1 VSSESLSAP
10 SAPASVRDTRRG
22 KTHLLV
28 PAIVGVVVLA
38 FASMSFGRAAVS
50 AFAAAVLLVL
60 AAIDIERGMI
70 PNRIVL
76 PASVVVLVANIAIVP
91 SRAGEWTIAALLAG
105 LVLAVPALFGRNWMG
120 MGDAKLALL
129 MGAALG
135 WGVAG
140 AVVLGL
146 LCTFPV
152 ALFVLARGG
161 IAARKSTIPFGP
173 FLALGALI
181 VMFAPQLIS

>member
-1 VSSESLSAP
+1 VSGESLSAP
-10 SAPASVRDTRRG
+10 SAPVSVSGTRWA
-22 KTHLLV
+22 KAHLLV
-28 PAIVGVVVLA
+28 PSVLAVLFLA
-38 FASMSFGRAAVS
+38 FATLSFAS
-50 AFAAAVLLVL
+50 AIVASLAGTTLVVL
-60 AAIDIERGMI
+60 AAIDIERGII

-76 PASVVVLVANIAIVP
+76 PAAAVVLVANIAIVP
-91 SRAGEWTIAALLAG
+91 SRAGEWTLAALLAG

-152 ALFVLARGG
+152 ALFVLTRGG

-181 VMFAPQLIS
+181 VMFAPPFIS